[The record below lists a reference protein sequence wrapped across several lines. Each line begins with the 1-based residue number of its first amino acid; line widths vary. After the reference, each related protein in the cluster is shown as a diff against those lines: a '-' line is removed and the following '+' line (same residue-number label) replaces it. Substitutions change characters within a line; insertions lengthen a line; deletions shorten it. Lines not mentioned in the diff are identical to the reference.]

1 MKRVIAW
8 LLQPLVIGSLGLL
21 ALSALIWWVGPLIG
35 IGDARPLAPPW
46 VRVLLLA
53 LLWGLW
59 IARLAWLAWR
69 RRQLHKALV
78 QGLGA
83 DANAADHEA
92 KLLAQRVDEAMA
104 RLRTASK
111 RSLLAP
117 AAYLYELPWYMF
129 IGAPGSGKTTA
140 LLHAGLQFLLD
151 DAAQGKPVA
160 GVGGTRN
167 CDWWFTRDAV
177 LIDTAGRYA
186 MQESDAAVDASA
198 WKAFLGLLRRT
209 RPRQPLNGVLL
220 TLSVQDLL
228 TQSSA
233 ERQAQ
238 AVKLRSRLAELQTEL
253 GMAPPVYVLLTK
265 TDLLAGFNESFGDWS
280 REQRDQVWGFTLPY
294 PGPTAPAD
302 LLAAFDAAYRQLEQR
317 LADGLPERLQ
327 QLRQPEQ
334 RTAAFGFPQQ
344 LALLRPLLRD
354 SLATIFAAGGG
365 LERTPQVR
373 GVYLSSG
380 TQEGTPID
388 RLMGQLGRAFG
399 LDRSGQ
405 SLLAGGQ
412 GKSFFLLGL
421 LRDVVFA
428 ERGLGAWNAA
438 AERRRRLLRWSG
450 LGAIALISLLL
461 LGGWATSYVRNQA
474 YAREVAAR
482 LPQIRQQLEA
492 LPAAPAGDLS
502 LLLQPLGELRAA
514 AQPTAWRAEDPP
526 LSTGLGLSQFDKL
539 DAGARIAY
547 EHALQTAFAPRI
559 AQRLEDRLRAANRDN
574 LENAY
579 EALKSYLML
588 YQPEHFDAD
597 ALRAWIGVDWDQQ
610 YAALD
615 PQQRARLDAQLD
627 DWLKLGAPPALR
639 AQDAQLVA
647 GVREMLAAFPLEHR
661 VYNRL
666 KRSSRGQDLPDFTVA
681 GAAGP
686 RAAQVLQRTSGRPL
700 SQGVTGLFTRDGY
713 RRTFQQS
720 VATASTQLAAE
731 EGWVLGLRRDAAAM
745 KDLML
750 GSQVADRVRRLYLE
764 EYIQVWDALL
774 QDVRVQPLGDLGRS
788 IEISRILAGVDSPLS
803 AFVRRA
809 AEETTLVQ
817 APAAPATGA
826 LGAAAE
832 AAKKARDDAAR
843 LADAGPAGP
852 AGGAG
857 GPPERIVDEHFAAL
871 RRAAAAS
878 DETRKL
884 FEEINTQLL
893 AIDAAQ
899 KSKSPPPPGGG
910 AERIKAA
917 AGQQPEPVRSMLE
930 ALADAGAKSS
940 RGAERDVLTAEL
952 QPITEFCQRA
962 VANRYPFAPSSRADV
977 MPEDFGQLFGAGGM
991 LDDFYQRR
999 LASLVDTGQR
1009 VWAYKPLPDGTR
1021 PPSPAALAEFQRASR
1036 IREVFFRAGG
1046 RAPGFRIDL
1055 RLGTVDGGL
1064 KELQLDLDGQV
1075 LKLTPGGPAV
1085 TLSWPSQRVAS
1096 QLKLNTQP
1104 ALAQPLQ
1111 TEGPWALFRLFD
1123 RFELQ
1128 PAPQPE
1134 RFTVLMQLEGRKAQL
1149 EVTATSVFNP
1159 FRLRELQQF
1168 RCPGAM

>member
-1 MKRVIAW
+1 MKRVLNW
-8 LLQPLVIGSLGLL
+8 LLQPAVIGSLGLL

-35 IGDARPLAPPW
+35 VGESRPLAGLW
-46 VRVLLLA
+46 TRVILLVV
-53 LLWGLW
+53 LWGLW

-69 RRQLHKALV
+69 RKQLHKALV

-104 RLRTASK
+104 KLRAGSQ
-111 RSLLAP
+111 RSLLSP
-117 AAYLYELPWYMF
+117 GAYLYELPWYMF

-140 LLHAGLQFLLD
+140 LLHAGLQFLLG

-167 CDWWFTRDAV
+167 CDWWFTQEAV

-186 MQESDAAVDASA
+186 TQDSEAATDAAA
-198 WKAFLGLLRRT
+198 WKAFLALLRRT

-228 TQSSA
+228 TQSHA

-238 AVKLRSRLAELQTEL
+238 AAKLRARLAELQTEL

-265 TDLLAGFNESFGDWS
+265 TDLLAGFNESFGDWPK
-280 REQRDQVWGFTLPY
+280 EQRDQVWGFTLPH
-294 PGPTAPAD
+294 PAPAD
-302 LLAAFDAAYRQLEQR
+302 LGAAFDAAYAQLEQR
-317 LADGLPERLQ
+317 LVDGLPERLQ
-327 QLRQPEQ
+327 AIRQPEQ
-334 RTAAFGFPQQ
+334 RAAAFGFPQQ

-354 SLATIFAAGGG
+354 SFATIFATGGG

-373 GVYLSSG
+373 GVYFTSG

-388 RLMGQLGRAFG
+388 RLMGTLGRAFG
-399 LDRSGQ
+399 LERGAGQ
-405 SLLAGGQ
+405 LLAGGQ
-412 GKSFFLLGL
+412 GKSYFLLRL

-438 AERRRRLLRWSG
+438 AERRRQLMRMGGMAAIG
-450 LGAIALISLLL
+450 LVSMLVLV
-461 LGGWATSYVRNQA
+461 GWALSYVRNQG
-474 YAREVAAR
+474 YAAEVADR
-482 LPQIRQQLEA
+482 LPQIRQQIEA
-492 LPAAPAGDLS
+492 LPAPPAGDLS
-502 LLLQPLGELRAA
+502 LLMQPLAALRAA
-514 AQPTAWRAEDPP
+514 AQPAGWDAADPP
-526 LSTGLGLSQFDKL
+526 LTAGLGLGQFDKL

-547 EHALQTAFAPRI
+547 ERALQTAFAPRI

-579 EALKSYLML
+579 EALKNYLML
-588 YQPEHFDAD
+588 YAPEHFDAD
-597 ALRAWIGVDWDQQ
+597 GLRAWIAVDWDQQ
-610 YAALD
+610 FAALA
-615 PQQRARLDAQLD
+615 PEQRAQLDAQLD

-639 AQDAQLVA
+639 AQDAGLVA
-647 GVREMLAAFPLEHR
+647 GVREMLTAFPLEHR

-686 RAAQVLQRTSGRPL
+686 RAAQVLVRASGKPL
-700 SQGVTGLFTRDGY
+700 SQGVPGLFTKDGY

-720 VATASTQLAAE
+720 VAKASTQLAAE

-745 KDLML
+745 KDIAL
-750 GSQVADRVRRLYLE
+750 GSQVAERVRRLYLE

-774 QDVRVQPLGDLGRS
+774 QDVRVQPLTDLSRS
-788 IEISRILAGVDSPLS
+788 VEVSRILAGVDSPLA

-817 APAAPATGA
+817 APAAPAPGP

-832 AAKKARDDAAR
+832 AAKKAREDAAR
-843 LADAGPAGP
+843 LADAGPAST
-852 AGGAG
+852 AAAG

-871 RRAAAAS
+871 RRAAAGA

-884 FEEINTQLL
+884 FEELNASLL

-899 KSKSPPPPGGG
+899 KSKSPPPAGGG
-910 AERIKAA
+910 GERIKAA

-952 QPITEFCQRA
+952 RPITEFCQRA
-962 VANRYPFAPSSRADV
+962 IANRYPFAASSRADV
-977 MPEDFGQLFGAGGM
+977 LPEDFGQLFGAGGM

-999 LASLVDTGQR
+999 LAALVDTGQR
-1009 VWAYKPLPDGTR
+1009 VWTYKPLPDGTR
-1021 PPSPAALAEFQRASR
+1021 PPAPAALAEFQRAAR

-1046 RAPGFRIDL
+1046 RAPAFRIDL
-1055 RLGTVDGGL
+1055 RLVEAADGL

-1075 LKLTPGGPAV
+1075 LRLTPGGPASTV
-1085 TLSWPSQRVAS
+1085 SWPSQRVAA
-1096 QLKLNTQP
+1096 QVKLNSVP
-1104 ALAQPLQ
+1104 ALAQPLL

-1123 RFELQ
+1123 RFELRPTQ
-1128 PAPQPE
+1128 QPE
-1134 RFTVLMQLEGRKAQL
+1134 RFVVAMQLEGRRAQV

-1159 FRLRELQQF
+1159 FRLREIQQF

>member
-1 MKRVIAW
+1 MKRLWSW
-8 LLQPLVIGSLGLL
+8 LLQPVVMGSLGLL

-35 IGDARPLAPPW
+35 IGPSQPLAGLW
-46 VRVLLLA
+46 TRVILLVV
-53 LLWGLW
+53 LWGLW

-69 RRQLHKALV
+69 RKQLHKALV

-92 KLLAQRVDEAMA
+92 RLLASRVEEAMA
-104 RLRTASK
+104 RLRSASK
-111 RSLLAP
+111 RSWLAP
-117 AAYLYELPWYMF
+117 ASYLYELPWYMF

-151 DAAQGKPVA
+151 DAAAGKPVA

-167 CDWWFTRDAV
+167 CDWWFTSEAV

-186 MQESDAAVDASA
+186 TQDSESASDASA

-228 TQSSA
+228 TMSAA

-238 AVKLRSRLAELQTEL
+238 AAKLRARLVELQTEL
-253 GMAPPVYVLLTK
+253 GMAPPVYLLLTK
-265 TDLLAGFNESFGDWS
+265 ADLLAGFNESFGDWPQA
-280 REQRDQVWGFTLPY
+280 QRDQVWGFSLGYPPPAELLP
-294 PGPTAPAD
+294 AV
-302 LLAAFDAAYRQLEQR
+302 DAAWAQLEQR
-317 LADGLPERLQ
+317 LLDGLPERL
-327 QLRQPEQ
+327 LAIRQPEQ
-334 RTAAFGFPQQ
+334 RAAAFGFPQQ

-365 LERTPQVR
+365 LERTPPLR

-399 LDRSGQ
+399 LERGAGG
-405 SLLAGGQ
+405 LLAGGQ
-412 GKSFFLLGL
+412 GKSYFLLGL
-421 LRDVVFA
+421 LRDLVFA

-438 AERRRRLLRWSG
+438 AERRRGLLRAG
-450 LGAIALISLLL
+450 GMAAIALASSALLA
-461 LGGWATSYVRNQA
+461 GWALSYLRNQG
-474 YAREVAAR
+474 YAQEVAAR
-482 LPQIRQQLEA
+482 LPQIRQQLDA
-492 LPAAPAGDLS
+492 VPAAPAGDLG
-502 LLLQPLGELRAA
+502 LLLQPLSELRAA
-514 AQPTAWRAEDPP
+514 ARPSAWSADDPP
-526 LSTGLGLSQFDKL
+526 LTAGLGLGQFDKL

-547 EHALQTAFAPRI
+547 QRALQTAFAPRV

-588 YQPEHFDAD
+588 YEPAHFDAD
-597 ALRAWIGVDWDQQ
+597 TLRAWIAVDWDQQ
-610 YAALD
+610 YAALA
-615 PQQRARLDAQLD
+615 PEQRALLDRQLD
-627 DWLKLGAPPALR
+627 DWLRLGAPPALR
-639 AQDAQLVA
+639 AQDEALVA

-661 VYNRL
+661 VYSRL

-686 RAAQVLQRTSGRPL
+686 RAAQVLERASGKPL
-700 SQGVTGLFTRDGY
+700 SQGVPGLFTRDGY

-720 VATASTQLAAE
+720 VASASTQLAAE
-731 EGWVLGLRRDAAAM
+731 EGWVLGLRRDAAGM
-745 KDLML
+745 KDLAL
-750 GSQVADRVRRLYLE
+750 GNQVAERVRRLYLE

-774 QDVRVQPLGDLGRS
+774 QDVRVQPLADLSRAV
-788 IEISRILAGVDSPLS
+788 EVSRILAGVDSPLA

-817 APAAPATGA
+817 AAPAAAPGALGA

-843 LADAGPAGP
+843 LADAAPAATG
-852 AGGAG
+852 G

-871 RRAAAAS
+871 RRAAAGS

-884 FEEINTQLL
+884 FEELNANLL

-899 KSKSPPPPGGG
+899 KSKSPPPAGAGG
-910 AERIKAA
+910 ERVKAA

-952 QPITEFCQRA
+952 RPITEFCQRA
-962 VANRYPFAPSSRADV
+962 IANRYPFAASSRADV
-977 MPEDFGQLFGAGGM
+977 LPEDFGQLFGAGGL

-999 LASLVDTGQR
+999 LAALVDTGQR
-1009 VWAYKPLPDGTR
+1009 VWTYKPLPDGTR
-1021 PPSPAALAEFQRASR
+1021 PPAPAALAEFQRAAR

-1046 RAPGFRIDL
+1046 RLPALRLDL
-1055 RLGTVDGGL
+1055 RLSGADGGL
-1064 KELQLDLDGQV
+1064 KELLIDHDGQAI
-1075 LKLTPGGPAV
+1075 KLQPGGPAA
-1085 TLSWPSQRVAS
+1085 TLSWPSQRVAA
-1096 QLKLNTQP
+1096 QLRLNTQP
-1104 ALAQPLQ
+1104 ALAQPLLS
-1111 TEGPWALFRLFD
+1111 EGPWALFRLFD

-1128 PAPQPE
+1128 ATPQPE
-1134 RFTVLMQLEGRKAQL
+1134 RFLVQMQLEGRRAQL

-1159 FRLRELQQF
+1159 FRLREIQQF